1 MRRRGQSLDTVPQ
14 VAVDSLITDLNGRLA
29 TLDLEMRRLAEKF
42 KPAHPEVQRV
52 EAQMDQVRKAKAARA
67 AQIVGGLQAEF
78 AQLQKREGELKA
90 AIDEQ
95 KGQAAAQSRKVTELD
110 TVKKEAESAKSLYEV
125 LLQKLNETDIA
136 ASIRTNNVTLIER
149 ASVPASPVRPKKR
162 NIAGAGLALGLLLG
176 VGLVLARDY
185 LDNTVKDPEEME
197 RYLHLDLLAAVPR
210 YDESSSHLVTE
221 AYQNLRTALLF
232 ARKGEAGQVVL
243 VTSTAP
249 QEGKTTTLV
258 NLAKLMAASGDKTV
272 VVDLDLRR
280 SQLHGRLGLTREP
293 GLTSFFTK
301 QEALETLIR
310 PTRTANLFALTAGPL
325 PPNPPALLARKDV
338 TDFLDRLRQQFE
350 WVLLDSPPLAS
361 VTDALLLARHAD
373 ISLFVVQHNKVDK
386 RLIKRNVAALRKVAP
401 NLLGAVLNG
410 VDVKNKGYYYYYYH
424 QEQANEPGAPRKPGP
439 APRKAG
445 PRPLTAA
452 KP

>member
-1 MRRRGQSLDTVPQ
+1 
-14 VAVDSLITDLNGRLA
+14 
-29 TLDLEMRRLAEKF
+29 
-42 KPAHPEVQRV
+42 
-52 EAQMDQVRKAKAARA
+52 
-67 AQIVGGLQAEF
+67 
-78 AQLQKREGELKA
+78 
-90 AIDEQ
+90 
-95 KGQAAAQSRKVTELD
+95 
-110 TVKKEAESAKSLYEV
+110 
-125 LLQKLNETDIA
+125 
-136 ASIRTNNVTLIER
+136 
-149 ASVPASPVRPKKR
+149 
-162 NIAGAGLALGLLLG
+162 
-176 VGLVLARDY
+176 
-185 LDNTVKDPEEME
+185 ME

-232 ARKGEAGQVVL
+232 
-243 VTSTAP
+243 
-249 QEGKTTTLV
+249 
-258 NLAKLMAASGDKTV
+258 
-272 VVDLDLRR
+272 
-280 SQLHGRLGLTREP
+280 
-293 GLTSFFTK
+293 
-301 QEALETLIR
+301 
-310 PTRTANLFALTAGPL
+310 
-325 PPNPPALLARKDV
+325 ARKDV